1 METMPIFRTFENVS
15 EGVDF
20 NQKASMQTLFCHQ
33 QCIWAAS
40 PGLINTF
47 LQKPQRSPFIF
58 LPLLVQQPSWFILL
72 LLAVKPQSTPALS
85 FRGGFAIKCTIC
97 FLWMPSQNIDC
108 RVQMRLHQQ
117 YQWPVLFTHGRAF
130 SFFGVRN
137 FLPRNFSRDT
147 NGIKYTILILTL
159 VMMDDVAA
167 QSITRFLLCK
177 INCWFYRNQGCIGQ
191 TGRAPAQG
199 MS

>member
-1 METMPIFRTFENVS
+1 MP
-15 EGVDF
+15 
-20 NQKASMQTLFCHQ
+20 TLFCHQ

-117 YQWPVLFTHGRAF
+117 YQWPVLFSHGRAF
-130 SFFGVRN
+130 FFLVFATSFPGTFQEIRMALNTQLWSSLYV
-137 FLPRNFSRDT
+137 
-147 NGIKYTILILTL
+147 

-177 INCWFYRNQGCIGQ
+177 INCWFCRNQGCIGQ
-191 TGRAPAQG
+191 TGQSPAQG

>member
-1 METMPIFRTFENVS
+1 MILTKRPACQPSFTTSSAS
-15 EGVDF
+15 ELHLLVWLIPSCR
-20 NQKASMQTLFCHQ
+20 NRNAPHLFFFH
-33 QCIWAAS
+33 
-40 PGLINTF
+40 F
-47 LQKPQRSPFIF
+47 LCSNLRDLFFYFSQLNHNP
-58 LPLLVQQPSWFILL
+58 PLLSASEVALQSSAPSAFSGTIAKYWL
-72 LLAVKPQSTPALS
+72 QSTNEIAPAISMACS
-85 FRGGFAIKCTIC
+85 FYTWQGI
-97 FLWMPSQNIDC
+97 L
-108 RVQMRLHQQ
+108 
-117 YQWPVLFTHGRAF
+117 
-130 SFFGVRN
+130 FFGVRN

-177 INCWFYRNQGCIGQ
+177 INCWFCRNQGCTGQ

>member
-1 METMPIFRTFENVS
+1 METMPIFRAFENVS
-15 EGVDF
+15 EGVILTKRPACQPSF
-20 NQKASMQTLFCHQ
+20 ATSSASELH
-33 QCIWAAS
+33 
-40 PGLINTF
+40 
-47 LQKPQRSPFIF
+47 
-58 LPLLVQQPSWFILL
+58 LLVWLIPSCRNRNAPHLFFFHFLCSNLRDLFFYFSQLNHNPPCSQLQRWLCNQVHHLL
-72 LLAVKPQSTPALS
+72 SLET
-85 FRGGFAIKCTIC
+85 
-97 FLWMPSQNIDC
+97 SQNIDC

-177 INCWFYRNQGCIGQ
+177 INCWFCRNQGCIGQ